1 MAALDETRVPTPD
14 LSGPTEQAKDK
25 VRARAILNSARGGK
39 SQGSE
44 GYNVKIPTTPTLGEV
59 NEARGIL
66 GKDILSTEQLLKMYK
81 NIQQPKSKASG
92 GLVGGQT
99 KLDKNKDGK
108 ISGVDF
114 DIMKRMKRMNKGGY
128 VKNYAYGGRVAKSS
142 AEKS

>member
-39 SQGSE
+39 AQGKTT
-44 GYNVKIPTTPTLGEV
+44 YNVKIPTIPTSGEV

-108 ISGVDF
+108 ISGADF
-114 DIMKRMKRMNKGGY
+114 KILRS
-128 VKNYAYGGRVAKSS
+128 KNYAYGGRVAKSS

>member
-1 MAALDETRVPTPD
+1 MAALDDTRVPTPD

-25 VRARAILNSARGGK
+25 VRARAFLNSARGVK
-39 SQGSE
+39 AQGSTA
-44 GYNVKIPTTPTLGEV
+44 YNVKIPTIPTSGEV

-92 GLVGGQT
+92 GLVGGQK
-99 KLDKNKDGK
+99 KLDKNEDGK
-108 ISGVDF
+108 ISGADF
-114 DIMKRMKRMNKGGY
+114 KILRSKK
-128 VKNYAYGGRVAKSS
+128 YAYGGRVAKSS